1 MSLLIMLFGNN
12 CVSVQNIHADE
23 GLSGGINTLYWMSQ
37 ALGQEMLTVHC
48 IVKTLALN

>member
-1 MSLLIMLFGNN
+1 MPLLIMLFGSN

-37 ALGQEMLTVHC
+37 ALGQTVHC